1 METTCEYL
9 YDKVMWVSTDEDKWK
24 RRFFKW
30 AEEYPEEVT
39 IKRRPEENDGCL
51 YLTCPA
57 SWLRIRPPIKR
68 NLTDEQREAM
78 GNRLRKARENREDEM
93 EDDDA

>member
-1 METTCEYL
+1 METACEYL
-9 YDKVMWVSTDEDKWK
+9 SDKVMWVSTDEDKWK

-68 NLTDEQREAM
+68 NMTEEQIKSASERM
-78 GNRLRKARENREDEM
+78 RKAREAKGEQEDE
-93 EDDDA
+93 DDS